1 VSLRSIAVQP
11 RNTSHVQA
19 TAAIPSYSAGQLN
32 GSYVGPFVTGSTAPS
47 CSTTADS
54 AQCEGQAYSNDASY
68 SLHYRSL
75 PQTLS
80 WVRQDG
86 YNNLDASI
94 LKNINFTERV
104 YLQLRFETFNTLNH
118 PVFSAPNVSSAT
130 ASNFGEI
137 TAVASNSQPRQVQL
151 GARIVF

>member
-1 VSLRSIAVQP
+1 M
-11 RNTSHVQA
+11 
-19 TAAIPSYSAGQLN
+19 
-32 GSYVGPFVTGSTAPS
+32 GSTAPS
-47 CSTTADS
+47 CSTTTDS

-94 LKNINFTERV
+94 LKNFNFTERT

-118 PVFSAPNVSSAT
+118 PNWNTPANDPRNLATFGVITSAA
-130 ASNFGEI
+130 AM
-137 TAVASNSQPRQVQL
+137 RQLQFAL
-151 GARIVF
+151 KYSF